1 VNLSFLSQLL
11 DLGLGLNVNTSL
23 SAPKLQSRPQVGMK
37 LWTNGKFQMMIDLW
51 KKKHWEYRR
60 QPMATKNWKEL
71 VKKIK
76 TTFSNEVSCI

>member
-23 SAPKLQSRPQVGMK
+23 SAPKLRSRPQIGMR
-37 LWTNGKFQMMIDLW
+37 LWTNGKLQMMIDLW
-51 KKKHWEYRR
+51 KKKHWEYGR
-60 QPMATKNWKEL
+60 QPMATKNWEEL

-76 TTFSNEVSCI
+76 ATFSSEVSCI